1 MSALAYK
8 KKPLCHYVQYK
19 HHLLNGTHTTS
30 KLTSHTHFWFHH
42 TIKWSG
48 NPAGPRSPAGFP
60 QNINFTVQHMTG
72 VGVFRF
78 INREITRGQGFVWHV
93 SVCYNTNRHGCLS
106 LGQKPYGLQQLINI
120 FVDVKQD
127 FYILHLDL
135 LYLALQH
142 LGHVK
147 ISSACCGY
155 KHLETPFSHRVG
167 FLKGKVC
174 VPIMNYNLHF
184 Q

>member
-1 MSALAYK
+1 MCNTNITCSMEHILQASL
-8 KKPLCHYVQYK
+8 H
-19 HHLLNGTHTTS
+19 
-30 KLTSHTHFWFHH
+30 HTHFWFHH

-48 NPAGPRSPAGFP
+48 NPTGPRSPAGFP

-78 INREITRGQGFVWHV
+78 INREITRGQGCVWHV
-93 SVCYNTNRHGCLS
+93 SVCYNTHRHGCLS

-127 FYILHLDL
+127 FLHTSPWPLVPGSATFGARKDFFCL
-135 LYLALQH
+135 LWIRAFGNAVL
-142 LGHVK
+142 
-147 ISSACCGY
+147 SPCGFPQGKSVCSY
-155 KHLETPFSHRVG
+155 HELRSTFSVTR
-167 FLKGKVC
+167 
-174 VPIMNYNLHF
+174 

>member
-1 MSALAYK
+1 MCNTNITCSMEHILQASL
-8 KKPLCHYVQYK
+8 
-19 HHLLNGTHTTS
+19 
-30 KLTSHTHFWFHH
+30 HH
-42 TIKWSG
+42 TLISDSTTPL
-48 NPAGPRSPAGFP
+48 ND

-142 LGHVK
+142 LGHIK
-147 ISSACCGY
+147 ISSVCCGY
-155 KHLETPFSHRVG
+155 EHLETPFSHRVG